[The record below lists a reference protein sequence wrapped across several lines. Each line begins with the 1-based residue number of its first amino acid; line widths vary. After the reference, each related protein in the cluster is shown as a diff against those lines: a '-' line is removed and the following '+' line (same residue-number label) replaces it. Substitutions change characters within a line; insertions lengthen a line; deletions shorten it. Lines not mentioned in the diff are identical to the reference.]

1 MISTRGNFWSSC
13 ARASFEVAEKKIV
26 LPFIKAHEIQK
37 DENDPRK
44 LVESSPSG
52 FAEL

>member
-1 MISTRGNFWSSC
+1 MISTRGNLWSSC